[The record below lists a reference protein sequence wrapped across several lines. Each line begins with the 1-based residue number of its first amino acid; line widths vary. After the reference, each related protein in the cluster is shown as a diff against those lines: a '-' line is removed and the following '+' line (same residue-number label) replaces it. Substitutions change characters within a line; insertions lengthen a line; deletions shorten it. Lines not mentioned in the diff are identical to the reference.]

1 MKQKDLFKNGHA
13 FLILPVILI
22 SIMVF
27 IPMVLA
33 LITSFQSGP
42 PVNMRFNG
50 LGNYQ
55 RMLTDATFKK
65 AFFQYVPIFT
75 SSSTNHAVSSAFY
88 FQPLK

>member
-55 RMLTDATFKK
+55 RMLTDATFKI
-65 AFFQYVPIFT
+65 QYVPIFT

>member
-42 PVNMRFNG
+42 PVNMTFNG

-65 AFFQYVPIFT
+65 AFFNRIRQKSPILYRWVM
-75 SSSTNHAVSSAFY
+75 NAVRY
-88 FQPLK
+88 EGYR

>member
-42 PVNMRFNG
+42 PVNMTFNG

-65 AFFQYVPIFT
+65 AFFNRIRQKSPILYRWVM
-75 SSSTNHAVSSAFY
+75 NAVRY
-88 FQPLK
+88 EGYRW

>member
-1 MKQKDLFKNGHA
+1 MKQKDLFKNGYA

-42 PVNMRFNG
+42 PVNMTFNG
-50 LGNYQ
+50 
-55 RMLTDATFKK
+55 
-65 AFFQYVPIFT
+65 
-75 SSSTNHAVSSAFY
+75 
-88 FQPLK
+88 